1 MVLNQNTKRETG
13 KTAQLGNIQAAKAVA
28 DIIRTTLG
36 PRSML
41 KMLLDPMGGIVITND
56 GNCILREVDVSHPAA
71 KSMIELSR
79 GQDEEVGD
87 GTTSVIVLSG
97 QILGSATPLLERNFH
112 PTIIVSG
119 YMKGLQ
125 KALDTCNKICRTID
139 INNIAELTEIVTS
152 AIGTKFSA
160 RYGEMMV
167 SMAIKAV
174 KNIVQKRGD
183 YTEVDIKRFVRV
195 ERIPGG
201 DLKEC
206 QVVDGIML
214 NKDIPHS
221 KMRRRIENPRILL
234 LDCPL
239 EYKKSESNANVEIM
253 NEDDFSALLRQEEE
267 YIENLCASI
276 VAAKPDIVI
285 TEKGLSDLAQH
296 YFLKAGITAFRRVRK
311 TDNNRIARA
320 VGATVV
326 TRPEEIQETDI
337 GTGCGLFELRKIGD
351 DYFIFFEKCADPKA
365 CTILLR
371 GGSVDVLKE
380 IERNLMDA
388 MQVVRNVVFDPRLL
402 PGGGATEI
410 AISTAIARSVD
421 EVEGIAKWPYAAI
434 GSAFEV
440 IPRTLAENC
449 GANVIR
455 LMTDIRTKHLST
467 SSSTSTNS
475 SWGVDGTTG
484 QMADMY
490 NIKIW
495 EPYCVKTQTYKTAI
509 ESACMILRIDD
520 VVSGTRRKPAQNQ

>member
-13 KTAQLGNIQAAKAVA
+13 KTAQIGNIQAAKAVS

-79 GQDEEVGD
+79 AQDEEVGD

-97 QILGSATPLLERNFH
+97 QILGSAMPLLERNFH
-112 PTIIVSG
+112 PTVIVSG

-125 KALDTCNKICRTID
+125 KALETCNKICRTID
-139 INNIAELTEIVTS
+139 VNNITELTEIVTS
-152 AIGTKFSA
+152 AIGTKFSG

-167 SMAIKAV
+167 AMAIKAV
-174 KNIVQKRGD
+174 KNVVSKRGD
-183 YTEVDIKRFVRV
+183 YTEVDIKRFVRI

-201 DLKEC
+201 DLKDC
-206 QVVDGIML
+206 MVVDGIML

-221 KMRRRIENPRILL
+221 KMRRKIENPRILL

-253 NEDDFSALLRQEEE
+253 NEEDFSALLRQEEE
-267 YIENLCASI
+267 YIENLCANI

-311 TDNNRIARA
+311 TDNARIARA
-320 VGATVV
+320 VGATIVS
-326 TRPEEIQETDI
+326 RPEEIQETDI

-351 DYFIFFEKCADPKA
+351 E
-365 CTILLR
+365 
-371 GGSVDVLKE
+371 
-380 IERNLMDA
+380 
-388 MQVVRNVVFDPRLL
+388 
-402 PGGGATEI
+402 
-410 AISTAIARSVD
+410 
-421 EVEGIAKWPYAAI
+421 
-434 GSAFEV
+434 
-440 IPRTLAENC
+440 
-449 GANVIR
+449 
-455 LMTDIRTKHLST
+455 
-467 SSSTSTNS
+467 
-475 SWGVDGTTG
+475 
-484 QMADMY
+484 
-490 NIKIW
+490 
-495 EPYCVKTQTYKTAI
+495 
-509 ESACMILRIDD
+509 
-520 VVSGTRRKPAQNQ
+520 